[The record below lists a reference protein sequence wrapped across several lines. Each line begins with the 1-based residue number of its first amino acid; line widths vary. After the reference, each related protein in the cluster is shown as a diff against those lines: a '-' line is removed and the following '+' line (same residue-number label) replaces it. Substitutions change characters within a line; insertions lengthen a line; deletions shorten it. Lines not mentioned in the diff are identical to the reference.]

1 MFSLVAAFLSGIS
14 GAFFASA
21 YKMRGRLGLA
31 VPPVLLWFSL
41 FYLALSVSIALLT
54 GQLVFSSPLAAI
66 GAAHGLAM
74 ILAMLC
80 YSYVMERAKL
90 GVTWTIIQF
99 SVLIPFL
106 LSILLYGERPGAVSW
121 AGIFCIF
128 LAIAL
133 FSLSKARQTVGR
145 AIPDAATGLLL
156 VAASLLTGVSM
167 SIPKVYTAV
176 FPDLKIFSL
185 LTYSS
190 FAMVLVTLPLAL
202 VERRRAPARP
212 HGRWLLPFAAY
223 MCVTNLAATAFL
235 ILALTGV
242 PGSVVY
248 PLRNVVNILL
258 VFLVSIVAF
267 RERVSPSEAIGTVVA
282 VIGIAVLS
290 AGGAV

>member
-1 MFSLVAAFLSGIS
+1 MFSLVAAFLSGLS

-21 YKMRGRLGLA
+21 YKVRGRLGLA

-41 FYLALSVSIALLT
+41 FYLALSLSIALLT
-54 GQLVFSSPLAAI
+54 GQLVFSRPLAVT

-99 SVLIPFL
+99 SVLLPFL
-106 LSILLYGERPGAVSW
+106 FSILLYGERPGVVSW

-133 FSLSKARQTVGR
+133 FSLGKARRTVGR

-156 VAASLLTGVSM
+156 VAASLLTGVSL
-167 SIPKVYTAV
+167 SIPKVYTAA
-176 FPDLKIFSL
+176 FPDPKIFSL

-190 FAMVLVTLPLAL
+190 SAMVLVTLPLAL
-202 VERRRAPARP
+202 ARRCRAPAQP
-212 HGRWLLPFAAY
+212 HRRWLLPFAAY
-223 MCVTNLAATAFL
+223 MCITNLAATAFL
-235 ILALTGV
+235 ILALKGV

-267 RERVSPSEAIGTVVA
+267 KERVSPSETMGTVVA

-290 AGGAV
+290 AGSAV